1 MTTSTTRNVR
11 VSFVVPAAPDDVYG
25 AWLDSA
31 AHAAMTGG
39 QRAEIEPR
47 TFGRHMSG
55 DGYIEGVILEL
66 DAGRRIV
73 QTWRSTEFQK
83 SSPDS
88 RLEVHFGHDRGGTR
102 VGIEHEDV
110 PVELADDIEAGWTKF
125 YAEPMKAY
133 FGQQGKRAKVKAPM
147 ASKAK
152 SAGKAVKAKAAK
164 AGKKAV
170 KVAKAA
176 VKKAKAA
183 VKKARSTTKVKAA
196 AKKKAKP
203 AKKAKPKKAAKPAA
217 KKAKKKARKR

>member
-11 VSFVVPAAPDDVYG
+11 VSFVVPASPDDVYG
-25 AWLDSA
+25 AWLDSS

-47 TFGRHMSG
+47 TFGRHMAG

-66 DAGRRIV
+66 DTGRRIV
-73 QTWRSTEFQK
+73 QTWRSSEFQK

-88 RLEVHFGHDRGGTR
+88 RLEVHFGHASGGTR

-125 YAEPMKAY
+125 YAEPMRAY
-133 FGQQGKRAKVKAPM
+133 FSQQGKRTKVKSPM
-147 ASKAK
+147 AKAK

-164 AGKKAV
+164 AGKKVA

-183 VKKARSTTKVKAA
+183 VKKARGKTKVKAT

-203 AKKAKPKKAAKPAA
+203 AKKAKPKKVAKARGG
-217 KKAKKKARKR
+217 KSKKKARKR

>member
-11 VSFVVPAAPDDVYG
+11 VSFVVPATPDDVYG

-47 TFGRHMSG
+47 TFGRHMAG

-88 RLEVHFGHDRGGTR
+88 RLEVHFGHDTGGTR
-102 VGIEHEDV
+102 VMLEHEDV

-125 YAEPMKAY
+125 YAEPMRAY
-133 FGQQGKRAKVKAPM
+133 FSQAGKRPMVKAPM
-147 ASKAK
+147 AAKAK
-152 SAGKAVKAKAAK
+152 RAGKAVKAKAAK
-164 AGKKAV
+164 AGNKAV

-176 VKKAKAA
+176 VKKARGKA
-183 VKKARSTTKVKAA
+183 KVKAA
-196 AKKKAKP
+196 AKKKATP
-203 AKKAKPKKAAKPAA
+203 AKKAKPKKAAKARG
-217 KKAKKKARKR
+217 AKKKARKR

>member
-11 VSFVVPAAPDDVYG
+11 VSFVVPASPDDVYG
-25 AWLDSA
+25 AWLDSS
-31 AHAAMTGG
+31 AHAEMTGG

-47 TFGRHMSG
+47 TFGRHMAA

-73 QTWRSTEFQK
+73 QTWRSSEFQK

-88 RLEVHFGHDRGGTR
+88 RLEVHFGHASGGTR

-110 PVELADDIEAGWTKF
+110 PVELADDIEAGWTKY
-125 YAEPMKAY
+125 YAEPMRAY
-133 FGQQGKRAKVKAPM
+133 FSHQGKRAKVKSPVAR
-147 ASKAK
+147 AK
-152 SAGKAVKAKAAK
+152 SAVKAKAAK
-164 AGKKAV
+164 AGKKVA

-183 VKKARSTTKVKAA
+183 VKKVRGKTKVKAA

-203 AKKAKPKKAAKPAA
+203 AKKKASRTKSAKKV
-217 KKAKKKARKR
+217 KAKKRR